1 MTLRARHSKP
11 RTDAGNT
18 MTKIKDV
25 YPLYLAGKPEIPNA
39 DLGVHDVYT
48 GEVASRVPLASAQMI
63 DEAIAACAAAAKEC
77 ASMPAFERKAA
88 LLHCVDRFKARREE
102 LAQVLCVEAGKPIR
116 DSEGEVTRLIDT
128 FEIAA
133 EEATRTNG
141 EVIEMQITRR
151 ATGYRGMTKRVPVGV
166 CSFITP
172 FNFPLNLVAHK
183 VAPAIACGCP
193 FVLKP
198 SEKTPISALII
209 GEILAET
216 DLPRGAFSVLPSLIE
231 DAGALVN
238 DERVRYLSFTGS
250 DKVGKELIKRAG
262 LKRVTLEL
270 GGNAAC
276 VIDESGD
283 VDLAID
289 RIVFGGYY
297 QSGQSCV
304 SVQRVLAHESVY
316 DRLRDGLIGAVTKL
330 RSGNPANRDTF
341 IGPMIDG
348 QSAERVESWINEAVS
363 AGARLLAG
371 GNRTGSILEAT
382 LLEEVQSDLTI
393 HREEVFGP
401 AVLLSRFAD
410 FDHALRMVNE
420 SRFGLQA
427 GVFTDS
433 VRNMHKAWDE
443 LRVGGVIINDVP
455 SFRVDHMP
463 YGGVKDSG
471 LGREGIR
478 SAIEEMTEVRLMVV
492 RDTL

>member
-1 MTLRARHSKP
+1 MP
-11 RTDAGNT
+11 D
-18 MTKIKDV
+18 IKDV
-25 YPLYLAGKPEIPNA
+25 YPLYLAGKPEIPNT
-39 DLGVHDVYT
+39 DLEVRDIYT
-48 GEVASRVPLASAQMI
+48 GGVASCVPLASAEMI
-63 DEAIAACAAAAKEC
+63 DAAIAACAAAADEC
-77 ASMPAFERKAA
+77 ASIPAYQRKAV
-88 LLHCVDRFKARREE
+88 LRHCVDRFKERSSE
-102 LAQVLCVEAGKPIR
+102 LARVLCVEAGKPIR

-133 EEATRTNG
+133 EESTRLNG
-141 EVIEMQITRR
+141 EVIEMQITQR
-151 ATGYRGMTKRVPVGV
+151 ADGYRGMTKRVPVGV

-198 SEKTPISALII
+198 SDKTPIGALII

-216 DLPRGAFSVLPSLIE
+216 DLPPGAFSVLPSRVE
-231 DAGALVN
+231 DAGALVT
-238 DERVRYLSFTGS
+238 DERIRYLSFTGS
-250 DKVGKELIKRAG
+250 DRVGKELITRAG

-283 VDLAID
+283 VETAIE

-304 SVQRVLAHESVY
+304 SVQRVLAHSSVY
-316 DRLRDGLIGAVTKL
+316 DRLRDGLVAEVSGLK
-330 RSGNPANRDTF
+330 SGNPGDRDTF
-341 IGPMIDG
+341 IGPMIDE
-348 QSAERVESWINEAVS
+348 QSAKRIESWINEAV
-363 AGARLLAG
+363 AGGARLLAG
-371 GNRTGSILEAT
+371 GRRAGSMLEAT
-382 LLEEVQSDLTI
+382 LLEDVPVGMTI
-393 HREEVFGP
+393 NQEEVFGP
-401 AVLLSRFAD
+401 VVLLSRFD
-410 FDHALRMVNE
+410 EFDRSIEIVNE

-433 VRNMHKAWDE
+433 VTNMHKAWDQ
-443 LRVGGVIINDVP
+443 LRVGGVVINDVP

-471 LGREGIR
+471 LGREGVR

-492 RDTL
+492 RDKR